1 MCAVSLLT
9 ELEALGPG
17 IVCLVGGGGKTSLL
31 YALGE
36 DMAEAG
42 NQVLCTT
49 TTKMRRPDSRGLL
62 PVMLESDSG
71 SLVLPSGG
79 AMFAARRSPPGGD
92 PGKVYGYSAA
102 EVDALAERGLAAWI
116 FAEADGAAGRPIKAP
131 AEHEPV
137 IPAGT
142 SVVIGVIGLSCLSR
156 PLTPERVFRAE
167 RFAAVTG
174 LAPGAPVT
182 PEAVA
187 TLVLHPSGL
196 FKNSPAAAARLLFC
210 NQSDLPGA
218 AEAGGAVAEAVFSRP
233 NSFLRAVYLGSARAE
248 RLRCRKFTPD
258 QPR

>member
-1 MCAVSLLT
+1 MGTVSLLT
-9 ELEALGPG
+9 ELEAIGPG

-42 NQVLCTT
+42 NEVLCTT
-49 TTKMRRPDSRGLL
+49 TTKMRRPDSPGRL
-62 PVMLESDSG
+62 PVMLASDPG
-71 SLVLPSGG
+71 ALVLPSGG

-92 PGKVYGYSAA
+92 PDKVHGYNAA
-102 EVDALAERGLAAWI
+102 EVDALADRGLAAWI
-116 FAEADGAAGRPIKAP
+116 FVEADGSAGRPMKAP
-131 AEHEPV
+131 AGHEPV

-142 SVVIGVIGLSCLSR
+142 SVVIGVIGLSCLSQ
-156 PLTPERVFRAE
+156 PCTPERVFRAE

-174 LAPGAPVT
+174 LALGAPVT

-187 TLVLHPSGL
+187 KLVLHPSGL
-196 FKNSPAAAARLLFC
+196 FKNSPAAAVRLLFC

-218 AEAGGAVAEAVFSRP
+218 AEAGGAVAEAVFSHSH
-233 NSFLRAVYLGSARAE
+233 SFLRAIYLGSVRAE
-248 RLRCRKFTPD
+248 RLKCRKFTPD